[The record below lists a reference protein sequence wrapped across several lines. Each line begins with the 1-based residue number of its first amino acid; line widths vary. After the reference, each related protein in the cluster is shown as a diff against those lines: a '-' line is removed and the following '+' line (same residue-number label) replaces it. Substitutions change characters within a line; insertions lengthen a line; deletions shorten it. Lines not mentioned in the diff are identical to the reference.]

1 MSNIRDRDSVWGQF
15 CRDEGRQAAWRF
27 MEQVRRYQDRH
38 PSSGDVTEQELSTEF
53 ADYFLEEVRA
63 LTTPTWSS
71 GSNKKNER
79 KVSSSSVKSG
89 AKPAKSWW
97 NIFKNK
103 LSKSTEGG
111 SRKLSG
117 AGIITSQPDASIVQE
132 GLVCLLNMN
141 DPVQPMSWQQCR
153 LVLTHEQ
160 ENYQLEIFCP
170 PKVGGWSCMTFV

>member
-27 MEQVRRYQDRH
+27 MEQVRRYQQRH
-38 PSSGDVTEQELSTEF
+38 PSSGDATEQELSTVF

-63 LTTPTWSS
+63 LTTPAWSS
-71 GSNKKNER
+71 RSNKKNER
-79 KVSSSSVKSG
+79 KVSSSSG
-89 AKPAKSWW
+89 TKPAKWW

-103 LSKSTEGG
+103 LSKSSEGP

-117 AGIITSQPDASIVQE
+117 AGVLTGQPDASIVRE

-141 DPVQPMSWQQCR
+141 DPVQSMAWQQCR
-153 LVLTHEQ
+153 LVLLHEQ
-160 ENYQLEIFCP
+160 DNYQLEVFCP
-170 PKVGGWSCMTFV
+170 PKVGGWS